1 MIRKIDFENQ
11 KFKNGQVSAI
21 KSNKSI
27 PYNRDHIFWEKNQ
40 LSLSCATICSTSVVI
55 IFVIALRKEFPQLNP
70 DLRKQCQTAATALTK
85 LHLLDPFEY
94 EEDGN
99 MGCQISK

>member
-1 MIRKIDFENQ
+1 MGKFPQSNQ
-11 KFKNGQVSAI
+11 I
-21 KSNKSI
+21 KVYHTI
-27 PYNRDHIFWEKNQ
+27 EIIFFGKKNQ

-55 IFVIALRKEFPQLNP
+55 LFVIALRKEFPQLNP